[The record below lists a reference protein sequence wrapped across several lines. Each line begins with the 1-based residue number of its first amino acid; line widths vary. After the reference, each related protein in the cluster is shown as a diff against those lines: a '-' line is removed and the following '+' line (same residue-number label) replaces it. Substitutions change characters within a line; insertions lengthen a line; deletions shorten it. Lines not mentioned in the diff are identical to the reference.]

1 MATRTDG
8 ISTLGTAS
16 SPTGLVDGTDSIHTG
31 ILNALNQQAAGSFVA
46 HGLDVSQSGGNFSVS
61 AGGWFDRGEYKSI
74 SSPITITDDLNSSGS
89 KDHYAFLVILKD
101 SSTLDLR
108 TATHA
113 SNSNVANTSGTTKVA
128 SLSEGD
134 IPLCL
139 IKVTSGASAGARP
152 VQFYGI
158 KKLKSSLSIGEDTG
172 SDGDF
177 DEKLKI
183 KSDGTFVKA
192 GNTGVI
198 SFPSVGSTAS
208 TLLSTNDK
216 GISNG
221 NVLEANANVAD
232 NDFLKVDGTKIEGR
246 TAAEVKS
253 DLGLVKGDVGLGS
266 VDNTADS
273 AKPISSAAQTALDL
287 KATINNPTFTGT
299 IAIPNIANLETAVA
313 ANTLKTVRTDSEI
326 NSLAQAKVD
335 TLIAS
340 APDALNT
347 LNELA
352 AAINDDAS
360 FSSTVTTAL
369 GNRLRIDVNNQNL
382 TSTQK
387 TNVKTNLA
395 LAKADVGLTN
405 VLNQAQITT
414 FKQDGIPTSTAIGDQ
429 WYDTNDSNKL
439 YVAESVGAD
448 EVASGEWVLVGFT
461 KTTVGLSDLDS
472 LESGTG
478 TKLAGIAANATVG
491 ATTAQANAITANT
504 AKTGITTSQA
514 NAITANTAKVSFA
527 YDSATDLGTG
537 GDIDNDFISIYDANA
552 SAYKK
557 VKMKDFL
564 TKITANQL
572 VSGGS
577 GTGSV
582 FSTLP
587 ASGATVGGTL
597 GSGGNIL
604 LEDGST
610 KLTDATAL
618 NANTNWADVAG
629 TANAPANNATVG
641 AVLGSNMFDT
651 NGSTALTATQVKNEN
666 TTKADVG
673 LSNVDNDSTATIRAG
688 TTKANVGLGNVDNT
702 ADSAKPVSTA
712 QQTALDGKVPTTR
725 TIAGRALSNNLAIRV
740 NTSTGKLEVNDGS
753 NTTTIQDTA
762 GTPVDV
768 VFDNRKTEYDE
779 IQDANSTK
787 PDDNATVGA
796 RLGTNLK
803 AADGSTTL
811 GDSDVKNA
819 SIASS
824 HVVGSGKLFTT
835 ALPEDGATK
844 TRTFRQS
851 NVPTAISAGDIWI
864 DSDDG
869 KLYQATA
876 AGDNQV
882 TSGEWVLISEAF
894 STTEKTKLSGVAA
907 NATASTGDVTLTGL
921 QTLTNKTLTSP
932 KINVGSDAGGD
943 IYYRDGSGNFARL
956 QKGDEGQVLGI
967 ANTGLPAWQASA
979 SGADAMGAGFTV
991 SATTDTNATTI
1002 TVNDDLFFAA
1012 GTGITTETTADGTVT
1027 ITNTLTSNATHTG
1040 DVTGSTALTIANDA
1054 VSFAKM
1060 QNIGASGANKLILGR
1075 TSNNAGDI
1083 SAISAPMIGVITAAN
1098 QAAARSAIGAGTSSL
1113 ALGTSSTTALAGN
1126 TSLFSGDYDD
1136 LSNKPTLLALGTS
1149 SSTALAGDTAL
1160 LALGTTSSTA
1170 LAGNTDVD
1178 NVSKANVISVLATL
1192 DSNDTLNIGDA
1203 DDDTLVVIRG
1213 NLQVDG
1219 TTTTVNST
1227 TVALDDHN
1235 IVLDKGNSTSAPV
1248 DGAGFTIEGGT
1259 GDDITFQ
1266 WLASGTK
1273 MELKSGS
1280 SYANLK
1286 AGTIEGSF
1294 SGNATTATGLT
1305 GTKTANY
1312 IYAGPTTGSAAT
1324 ATFRALVAADIPSLG
1339 ASKIGSG
1346 TLGVDR
1352 IPSLNASKINDGTFA
1367 TARIADSA
1375 ITNAKLA
1382 GSIANSKLTHSS
1394 ITVSDGSNSTATALG
1409 GTITF
1414 AAGEGIDV
1422 AESSG
1427 TVTFSA
1433 EDATT
1438 SNKGV
1443 ASFSSNDFAVS
1454 SGAVIVKESGISNAQ
1469 LAGSIANAK
1478 LSNNVITIAGQ
1489 DISLGGTI
1497 TADTI
1502 AGQISSG
1509 TITNAQLAGS
1519 IANNK
1524 IASGVDAAKL
1534 TTGTL
1539 PATRIG
1545 ADAINSTRLA
1555 DDAVVEAKIADS
1567 AVTGDKVSAF
1577 AIANSTVSTT
1587 LALGIN
1593 DGATS
1598 ITLASVTGYPDKGII
1613 VIGSEEIKYT
1623 GITSNTLTGCV
1634 RGHRGTTAGTHNTNA
1649 SVKLLERKT
1658 ITLGGSKTVDI
1669 EQFHGADSANASDEG
1684 LVPPAPTGAAN
1695 KFLRGDGSWQTI
1707 SAGTSANDAT
1717 ITLTAGNGLSGGGNF
1732 TTDQSSNETITFT
1745 VGVDDSSI
1753 ELSSDALRVKASG
1766 ITNAMLGGSI
1776 ADSKLSTITTANKIA
1791 LSALN
1796 IDGGTDIGAA
1806 LVDAD
1811 LMIVD
1816 DGAGGTNRK
1825 ATMSRLKTYMQNNLT
1840 FASDINDLSDAL
1852 KENDSIWL
1860 GSSPTASTDTAQY
1873 NVAVGV
1879 GALDAITT
1887 GDKVVAIGKDAATA
1901 LTTGERTVIMGYEA
1915 GKALTTDGAGFSVII
1930 GSEAMATKTDTG
1942 SQNVVIGWRAGS
1954 AMTTGE
1960 KNTYIGKDAGY
1971 NTTTGSNNVTL
1982 GATARTGTTS
1992 SFGVMIGSNA
2002 GGYTDTGGYNTGI
2015 GYNTSK
2021 AITSGQYN
2029 IGLGPETL
2037 NDLTTGS
2044 RNIAIGYGAADGY
2057 DTESDNIAI
2066 GYDALGGAVAGG
2078 EKNTVIGNYAGD
2090 AITSAD
2096 QNILLGHHAGGALT
2110 ESNQNIAIGVDALK
2124 TLTTGSRSIAIGYE
2138 ALKTNTGGLNTAI
2151 GWLSMSNEGAG
2162 QNNIAIGDMTM
2173 QQTEAA
2179 NNNVVMGN
2187 FAGYGD
2193 SSGSPTDSGD
2203 GNTAIGHEAMRYW
2216 KQGDFNT
2223 ALGYQAYHGT
2233 SNTANGNKN
2242 ISIGYQAG
2250 NNLTSGSGNVV
2261 IGAADVTATGDD
2273 QLSISSGDGDVTWIT
2288 GTSGGVVNIPGSLTV
2303 AGSAVGGAPTTAQ
2316 VVSALNA
2323 DLGGNVTIGTQ
2334 ADDTATFTGAV
2345 VVGDGTQPIS
2355 AGQLTVVQT
2364 DGDESAHTLLLMDN
2378 EDDATRGPIM
2388 TMYRN
2393 TASPAA
2399 GDRLGSIRFNGE
2411 DAAGSARDYAKI
2423 EAKSVA
2429 VGAGSHTGQLIFST
2443 TIGAS
2448 ITDVISIDGT
2458 TGGAYGGLLFNQ
2470 TGIKELSN
2478 IVSATSTANNNYI
2491 TLLTI
2496 PSVSFSAIKASVHIT
2511 DSSSNEVQTMDIM
2524 CHHHG
2529 SGVDY
2534 TSYGIIYDGAA
2545 PIGEIEVSAD
2555 GSDNIV
2561 IKFKNTQGSTVN
2573 LAGSIHAVCHP

>member
-46 HGLDVSQSGGNFSVS
+46 HGLDVSQSGGNFVVD

-74 SSPITITDDLNSSGS
+74 SSQITITDDLNSSGS

-113 SNSNVANTSGTTKVA
+113 SNSNVANTSGVTKVA

-253 DLGLVKGDVGLGS
+253 DLSLVKGDVGLGS

-326 NSLAQAKVD
+326 NALAQAKVD
-335 TLIAS
+335 TLVAS

-352 AAINDDAS
+352 AALGDDAS
-360 FSSTVTTAL
+360 FSTTTATAL
-369 GNRLRIDVNNQNL
+369 GNRLRIDINNQNL

-448 EVASGEWVLVGFT
+448 EIASGEWVLVGFN

-641 AVLGSNMFDT
+641 AVLGSNIFDT

-712 QQTALDGKVPTTR
+712 QQTALDGKVPTSR

-740 NTSTGKLEVNDGS
+740 NTSSGKLEVNDGS

-844 TRTFRQS
+844 TKTFRQS
-851 NVPTAISAGDIWI
+851 TVPTAISAGDIWI

-907 NATASTGDVTLTGL
+907 NATASTGDVTLTGS

-932 KINVGSDAGGD
+932 VINVGSDAGGD
-943 IYYRDGSGNFARL
+943 IYYRAANGTFARL
-956 QKGDEGQVLGI
+956 QKGVEGQVLGI
-967 ANTGLPAWQASA
+967 ANTGLPAWQASS

-1040 DVTGSTALTIANDA
+1040 DVTGSTTLTIANDA

-1075 TSNNAGDI
+1075 TSNNAGAI

-1098 QAAARSAIGAGTSSL
+1098 AGDARTALGAGTSS
-1113 ALGTSSTTALAGN
+1113 
-1126 TSLFSGDYDD
+1126 
-1136 LSNKPTLLALGTS
+1136 LALGTS
-1149 SSTALAGDTAL
+1149 SSTALAGDTTTISSAQSTKL
-1160 LALGTTSSTA
+1160 GHISVTQAVDLDTMESNIATNNSKVTFPGLGTSSSTA
-1170 LAGNTDVD
+1170 LAGNTAVD

-1192 DSNDTLNIGDA
+1192 DSNDTLNIGDG
-1203 DDDTLVVIRG
+1203 DDDTSVVIRG

-1273 MELKSGS
+1273 MELKNGT

-1352 IPSLNASKINDGTFA
+1352 IPSLNASKINAGTFG
-1367 TARIADSA
+1367 TDRIPS
-1375 ITNAKLA
+1375 ITNAMLA
-1382 GSIANSKLTHSS
+1382 GSIANAKLSNST

-1443 ASFSSNDFAVS
+1443 ASFSSDDFGVS
-1454 SGAVIVKESGISNAQ
+1454 SGAVTVKALGITNAQ

-1478 LSNNVITIAGQ
+1478 LANSAITIAGAST
-1489 DISLGGTI
+1489 SLGGSI

-1545 ADAINSTRLA
+1545 ADSINSTRLQ

-1587 LALGIN
+1587 LSLGIN
-1593 DGATS
+1593 EAATS

-1613 VIGSEEIKYT
+1613 VIGNEEIKYT
-1623 GITSNTLTGCV
+1623 GITSNTLTSCI
-1634 RGHRGTTAGTHNTNA
+1634 RGHRGTTADAHSTNA
-1649 SVKLLERKT
+1649 TVKLLPRTT

-1669 EQFHGADSANASDEG
+1669 EQFHGADSANASAEG

-1707 SAGTSANDAT
+1707 SAGTSPNDAT
-1717 ITLTAGNGLSGGGNF
+1717 ITLTAGDGLSGGGNF

-1776 ADSKLSTITTANKIA
+1776 ADSKLSTISTANKIA

-1806 LVDAD
+1806 LADAD

-1840 FASDINDLSDAL
+1840 FTTNTNTNQLTTFTLTGDSGTNQTIAHGNTLDIAGGTGIDTVVGNTDTVTVAIDSTVATLSGSQTLSNKTIAISQVTELSNLTAAEGEQLENIGTTTISAAQWGYLGAATGAITNTDTNTQNEYATSFVDSSNDIILRLTESGAGSGTQDIKFVAGSNVTLTHTDA
-1852 KENDSIWL
+1852 NNI
-1860 GSSPTASTDTAQY
+1860 TIASTDTNTNTTYSAGTNISLSGTTF
-1873 NVAVGV
+1873 NVD
-1879 GALDAITT
+1879 DAFLKNDANDTTT
-1887 GDKVVAIGKDAATA
+1887 GTITA
-1901 LTTGERTVIMGYEA
+1901 GGFTTAGSITVGGHAFDDI
-1915 GKALTTDGAGFSVII
+1915 DI
-1930 GSEAMATKTDTG
+1930 GSEFVDTDDHIMSSG
-1942 SQNVVIGWRAGS
+1942 AIK
-1954 AMTTGE
+1954 E
-1960 KNTYIGKDAGY
+1960 KIESY
-1971 NTTTGSNNVTL
+1971 NYL
-1982 GATARTGTTS
+1982 TS
-1992 SFGVMIGSNA
+1992 VS
-2002 GGYTDTGGYNTGI
+2002 
-2015 GYNTSK
+2015 
-2021 AITSGQYN
+2021 
-2029 IGLGPETL
+2029 
-2037 NDLTTGS
+2037 
-2044 RNIAIGYGAADGY
+2044 
-2057 DTESDNIAI
+2057 
-2066 GYDALGGAVAGG
+2066 
-2078 EKNTVIGNYAGD
+2078 
-2090 AITSAD
+2090 
-2096 QNILLGHHAGGALT
+2096 
-2110 ESNQNIAIGVDALK
+2110 
-2124 TLTTGSRSIAIGYE
+2124 
-2138 ALKTNTGGLNTAI
+2138 
-2151 GWLSMSNEGAG
+2151 
-2162 QNNIAIGDMTM
+2162 
-2173 QQTEAA
+2173 AA
-2179 NNNVVMGN
+2179 NV
-2187 FAGYGD
+2187 F
-2193 SSGSPTDSGD
+2193 
-2203 GNTAIGHEAMRYW
+2203 
-2216 KQGDFNT
+2216 
-2223 ALGYQAYHGT
+2223 
-2233 SNTANGNKN
+2233 
-2242 ISIGYQAG
+2242 
-2250 NNLTSGSGNVV
+2250 
-2261 IGAADVTATGDD
+2261 
-2273 QLSISSGDGDVTWIT
+2273 
-2288 GTSGGVVNIPGSLTV
+2288 
-2303 AGSAVGGAPTTAQ
+2303 
-2316 VVSALNA
+2316 SALNS
-2323 DLGGNVTIGTQ
+2323 DWGGDKTFGTQ

-2364 DGDESAHTLLLMDN
+2364 DDDENAHTLLLMDN

-2411 DAAGSARDYAKI
+2411 DGGGSARDYAKI
-2423 EAKSVA
+2423 EGTSVA
-2429 VGAGSHTGQLIFST
+2429 VGAGSHTGSLVFST

-2448 ITDVISIDGT
+2448 ITDIITMDGT
-2458 TGGAYGGLLFNQ
+2458 TGGAYGGLVYNQ
-2470 TGIKELSN
+2470 TGIKTLTNS
-2478 IVSATSTANNNYI
+2478 VSATSTANDGYI
-2491 TLLTI
+2491 TLLEVPHATFKA
-2496 PSVSFSAIKASVHIT
+2496 VKASIHIT
-2511 DSSSNEVQTMDIM
+2511 DSSSNEVQTMDLM
-2524 CHHHG
+2524 CHYDG
-2529 SGVDY
+2529 SAANY
-2534 TSYGIIYDGAA
+2534 TTYGIIYDGAA
-2545 PIGEIEVSAD
+2545 PIGDVEVDINSN
-2555 GSDNIV
+2555 NIR
-2561 IKFKNTQGSTVN
+2561 IRFQNTQGSTVN